1 MTIKKREV
9 MNHDPLADLGLADAV
24 VDAGVTEDLQLPSNE
39 ELALPEAT
47 MNETSGEQAD
57 GRVLELDSCL
67 TIAEVG
73 PLAEQL
79 AGVFDSGGS
88 LVLNGS
94 EIEQIDGAGI
104 QLLAVLMKEAAAQ
117 QAQVAWSGT
126 TVVLREAAA
135 QLGLA
140 ELLHLQQAT

>member
-1 MTIKKREV
+1 MTTKKQEV
-9 MNHDPLADLGLADAV
+9 MDHDPLADLDLADAAV
-24 VDAGVTEDLQLPSNE
+24 GGGVTDNPQLPSNE
-39 ELALPEAT
+39 KLALPEAA
-47 MNETSGEQAD
+47 MNEAPMEQMD

-79 AGVFDSGGS
+79 AGVFDSGDS
-88 LVLNGS
+88 LVLNGG

-104 QLLAVLMKEAAAQ
+104 QLLAGLMKEAAAQ

-140 ELLHLQQAT
+140 ELLHLHQA